1 MAIQPNQPTWPS
13 AHDPDTGQ
21 RWQADFILPPNR
33 LIATVTVTTV
43 DSSGSPLATDLV
55 ITDVES
61 AADTTPGLT
70 KNLWHVSF
78 FATGGD
84 AGTTYLI
91 QFRITLD
98 GDTIPLADRTFRL
111 PCGET

>member
-21 RWQADFILPPNR
+21 RWQVDFVLPPAR
-33 LIATVTVTTV
+33 TIGAVTVTTV
-43 DSSGSPLATDLV
+43 DATGSPITTSLV
-55 ITDVES
+55 ISDIES
-61 AADTTPGLT
+61 AMDQTPGLLN
-70 KNLWHVSF
+70 NLWHVSF
-78 FATGGD
+78 FATSGD

-98 GDTIPLADRTFRL
+98 GDTIPFADRTFRL
-111 PCGET
+111 PCAET